1 MGIVLAIK
9 NVNIVEKPKGK
20 VLQLVDKH
28 YPQRDSR
35 ALSIT
40 KIAEHQAVIKC
51 INELL
56 RHERWWIEHE
66 NSGSPVIF
74 VEGIPSHW
82 SISISHAVDNTG
94 KHHHIAYAAVIL
106 RKGES
111 RINDPIGVDIVVKG
125 DVRLDRIASRVMGKE
140 ELEDGRFEEIW
151 ACKEAMFKALG
162 PGLDF
167 VKDLKVDFI
176 SEDLLTGMGRKWAVK
191 HEDKVVVV
199 FGPV

>member
-28 YPQRDSR
+28 YPKRDSR

-56 RHERWWIEHE
+56 GHEMWWIEHGH
-66 NSGSPVIF
+66 SGSPVIF
-74 VEGIPSHW
+74 VECIPSHW
-82 SISISHAVDNTG
+82 STSISHAVDNTE
-94 KHHHIAYAAVIL
+94 KHHHIAHAAVIL
-106 RKGES
+106 REGES
-111 RINDPIGVDIVVKG
+111 MINDPIGIDIVVKG

-151 ACKEAMFKALG
+151 ACKEAMFKAFG

-176 SEDLLTGMGRKWAVK
+176 SEDLLNGMGRKWAVK
-191 HEDKVVVV
+191 REDKVVVV